1 MSKFVRQGNEQF
13 NPRLYNNEINGAG
26 MKSACQSLGPQ
37 AKMSG
42 GSQPT
47 GKETYGVKDVNSND
61 AQLFAGSY
69 APVKTSKLNQCGAG
83 KKHQMTKKSRKS
95 KKAKKNKKTRSKKQK
110 GGKEDFGTYKDGSSV
125 FKDKNGYY
133 IDEWDNDKQVIYK
146 KYLKSWKPVISDTR
160 LILDKKTK
168 KWKIVKSKKTKTMKK
183 SSKKKKTTKKRKA
196 TKKKKTTKKRKVT
209 KKKTP
214 KSKTPKRKSLV
225 TKFRNAFG
233 MKGGNIQGYNAGYTP
248 NFKGIAP
255 NNSALA
261 NPQSITKTDSCTAPN
276 SYNHFTRVSK

>member
-26 MKSACQSLGPQ
+26 MKTACQSLGSQ

-42 GSQPT
+42 GSSPA
-47 GKETYGVKDVNSND
+47 GKETYGVKDVSSSD
-61 AQLFAGSY
+61 TQLFAGSY
-69 APVKTSKLNQCGAG
+69 APIKTSKLNQCGAG
-83 KKHQMTKKSRKS
+83 KKKKS
-95 KKAKKNKKTRSKKQK
+95 
-110 GGKEDFGTYKDGSSV
+110 
-125 FKDKNGYY
+125 
-133 IDEWDNDKQVIYK
+133 
-146 KYLKSWKPVISDTR
+146 
-160 LILDKKTK
+160 
-168 KWKIVKSKKTKTMKK
+168 
-183 SSKKKKTTKKRKA
+183 A
-196 TKKKKTTKKRKVT
+196 TKKKKTTKKRKTTKKKTT

-233 MKGGNIQGYNAGYTP
+233 MKGGNTQGHNAGYTP

-261 NPQSITKTDSCTAPN
+261 NPQSITKTDSCTSPN

>member
-26 MKSACQSLGPQ
+26 MKTACQSLGSQ

-42 GSQPT
+42 GSSPA
-47 GKETYGVKDVNSND
+47 GKETYGVKDVSSSD

-69 APVKTSKLNQCGAG
+69 APIKTSKLNQCGAG
-83 KKHQMTKKSRKS
+83 KKKKS
-95 KKAKKNKKTRSKKQK
+95 
-110 GGKEDFGTYKDGSSV
+110 
-125 FKDKNGYY
+125 
-133 IDEWDNDKQVIYK
+133 
-146 KYLKSWKPVISDTR
+146 
-160 LILDKKTK
+160 
-168 KWKIVKSKKTKTMKK
+168 
-183 SSKKKKTTKKRKA
+183 A
-196 TKKKKTTKKRKVT
+196 TKKKKTTKKRKTSKKKTTKKRKTSKKKTTKKRKTSKKKTT

-233 MKGGNIQGYNAGYTP
+233 MKGGNSQGHNAGYTP

-261 NPQSITKTDSCTAPN
+261 NPQSITKTDSCTSPN

>member
-26 MKSACQSLGPQ
+26 MKTTCQSLGSQ

-42 GSQPT
+42 GSQPA
-47 GKETYGVKDVNSND
+47 GKETYGVKDVSSSD

-69 APVKTSKLNQCGAG
+69 APIKTSKLNQCGAG
-83 KKHQMTKKSRKS
+83 RKKKKATKKRKTS
-95 KKAKKNKKTRSKKQK
+95 
-110 GGKEDFGTYKDGSSV
+110 
-125 FKDKNGYY
+125 
-133 IDEWDNDKQVIYK
+133 
-146 KYLKSWKPVISDTR
+146 
-160 LILDKKTK
+160 
-168 KWKIVKSKKTKTMKK
+168 
-183 SSKKKKTTKKRKA
+183 KKKTTKKRK
-196 TKKKKTTKKRKVT
+196 TSKKKTTKKRKT
-209 KKKTP
+209 SKKKTP

-233 MKGGNIQGYNAGYTP
+233 MKGGNTQGHNAGYTP

-261 NPQSITKTDSCTAPN
+261 NPQSITKTDSCTSPN

>member
-13 NPRLYNNEINGAG
+13 NPRLYNNEINSAG
-26 MKSACQSLGPQ
+26 MKSTCQSLGSQ

-42 GSQPT
+42 GSSPA

-83 KKHQMTKKSRKS
+83 KKKKRV
-95 KKAKKNKKTRSKKQK
+95 T
-110 GGKEDFGTYKDGSSV
+110 
-125 FKDKNGYY
+125 
-133 IDEWDNDKQVIYK
+133 
-146 KYLKSWKPVISDTR
+146 
-160 LILDKKTK
+160 
-168 KWKIVKSKKTKTMKK
+168 
-183 SSKKKKTTKKRKA
+183 KKKKTTKKRKV
-196 TKKKKTTKKRKVT
+196 TKKKKTVKKRKVT

-233 MKGGNIQGYNAGYTP
+233 MKGGKIQGYNAGYTP
-248 NFKGIAP
+248 DFKGIAP

-261 NPQSITKTDSCTAPN
+261 NPQSVSKTDSCTSPN

>member
-13 NPRLYNNEINGAG
+13 NPRLYNNEINSAG

-37 AKMSG
+37 SKMSG

-61 AQLFAGSY
+61 AHLFAGSY
-69 APVKTSKLNQCGAG
+69 APVKVSKLNQCGAG

-95 KKAKKNKKTRSKKQK
+95 KKSKKNKKTRSKKQK

-168 KWKIVKSKKTKTMKK
+168 KWKIVKSKKAKK
-183 SSKKKKTTKKRKA
+183 SKKATKKKVVKKRKTSKKKKT
-196 TKKKKTTKKRKVT
+196 T

-233 MKGGNIQGYNAGYTP
+233 MKGGNSQGHHAGYKP
-248 NFKGIAP
+248 VFDGIAP
-255 NNSALA
+255 FNSALA
-261 NPQSITKTDSCTAPN
+261 NPQSIKSVDSCTSPN
-276 SYNHFTRVSK
+276 SYNHYTRVSK